1 MALAG
6 LQNQYIF
13 GDLSGKIWSLTESS
27 PNNFTRATLLT
38 PGFNISSFG
47 QDAAG
52 ELYVVDISGGRIL
65 KIIPQ

>member
-1 MALAG
+1 
-6 LQNQYIF
+6 
-13 GDLSGKIWSLTESS
+13 LS
-27 PNNFTRATLLT
+27 

-52 ELYVVDISGGRIL
+52 ELYVVDISDGRIL